1 MSLLTIIQNACAE
14 MNLVQPSAVISSTD
28 QQVQQLLRLADKE
41 GKELARRF
49 NWQRL
54 ITEGNFPTLAQTTQV
69 ASISNTFSDFGRYIP
84 DTMFN
89 RTTQMRVLG
98 PLNSI
103 EWQAKQA
110 SGLNAMINNFFRI
123 RGNAILFYPAPEAS
137 EEIYFEYVSNT
148 WCISA
153 NSDRQSSWVADADT
167 ALIDEE
173 VVTQGVI
180 WRFLKAKGLDYSEEF
195 ATYERTLE
203 QLFGADGAR
212 TTFDLTGDSADWF
225 SAHISEGDWPEA

>member
-14 MNLVQPSAVISSTD
+14 MSLVQPSAVITSTD
-28 QQVQQLLRLADKE
+28 QQVQQLLRFSSKE

-54 ITEGNFPTLAQTTQV
+54 VTEASFDTQAATTQV

-89 RTTQMRVLG
+89 RTTQKRVFG

-103 EWQAKQA
+103 EWQAKLA
-110 SGLNAMINNFFRI
+110 SGLNVQINNHFRI
-123 RGNAILFYPAPEAS
+123 RGNAILFYPEPEAG
-137 EEIYFEYVSNT
+137 EDIYFEYVSRH
-148 WCISA
+148 WCIDDS
-153 NSDRQSSWVADADT
+153 STRQEDWEDDSDT

-173 VVTQGVI
+173 VMTLGVI

-195 ATYERTLE
+195 ASYERALE
-203 QLFGADGAR
+203 TIFGADGAR
-212 TTFDLTGDSADWF
+212 TTIDLTGDTTDWF
-225 SAHISEGDWPEA
+225 SAHIPEGDWPEA